1 MSKLWIV
8 HRSPE
13 VRAALARATGL
24 APARISSGGPSAAE
38 FPRDEVPDAIVLGLP
53 GSDRPS
59 PKQPEL
65 EVDPSRELD
74 FAAAVAPR
82 VGDARWI
89 LICGPLQ
96 RAESLRL
103 FEMIDAIAIAHP
115 PDPAVLRREIASAFA
130 NRTRPSLA
138 DRSRNARASARF
150 AAWFGE
156 TGVPGLERALDP
168 RFAALPLLLRG
179 RPGSG
184 RSLLGL
190 HAEHARAGRGPLLRI
205 DARELDEIDALA
217 TRLEAA
223 RARTGLRVRTVWL
236 DEIDGLPR
244 SAQRTLAEWVRE
256 QSPPDAAIAGPLRWI
271 ATAGPAGLED
281 RLETVLA
288 QAFAPLIVEVPPLD
302 PHGGEIARIAA
313 ATAREFAARIGSDI
327 RAFAPS
333 ALAALAEQPWW
344 GDRAELESVLRTTL
358 AVAPHDPI
366 EAPDLRFPGERAT
379 ASGDSPGLA
388 APAPGSDR
396 DRDAARIAAA
406 FPEAV
411 EGALPIDPELD
422 PSAELTRLA
431 ERWSSEAPEP
441 SGRTASA
448 PLSRGPSSPPTFS
461 TSDSP
466 ASPATSSSASAD
478 PAWRK
483 LARSLSHEI
492 RNPLVSIRTFTE
504 LLPDHYAD
512 ETFRARFKD
521 LVGKDIAHIQD
532 VVTRLAKA
540 AARDRLAREPVDVS
554 ALVDRLL
561 AERRDAIGRSRLVV
575 LSELERSLP
584 FALADAE
591 ALEIALAGL
600 LDRALD
606 SLPEQGDLFLA
617 SHWIARAADGRPR
630 LRVLLRHRDPRAEG
644 MGGDL
649 DPVHHILEYVLA
661 ETIVAALGGRLTID
675 PTQGPETLIVIDLPT
690 PEPGPGAP

>member
-8 HRSPE
+8 HRSPQ
-13 VRAALARATGL
+13 VRAAIARATGL
-24 APARISSGGPSAAE
+24 APTWISSGGPSSAE
-38 FPRDEVPDAIVLGLP
+38 FPRDEVPDAIVLALP
-53 GSDRPS
+53 GPDRPS
-59 PKQPEL
+59 PNQPGPEA
-65 EVDPSRELD
+65 DPGRELD
-74 FAAAVAPR
+74 FAVAVAPR
-82 VGDARWI
+82 VRDARWI
-89 LICGPLQ
+89 LICRESQ
-96 RAESLRL
+96 RTECLRL
-103 FEMIDAIAIAHP
+103 FAMIDAIAIAHP

-130 NRTRPSLA
+130 HRARLRLA
-138 DRSRNARASARF
+138 DRGRNARASARVTT
-150 AAWFGE
+150 WFGE

-184 RSLLGL
+184 RSLLGI
-190 HAEHARAGRGPLLRI
+190 HAEHARAGRHPLLRI
-205 DARELDEIDALA
+205 DARELAEIDALA

-236 DEIDGLPR
+236 DAIDDLSP

-281 RLETVLA
+281 RLETVLV

-302 PHGGEIARIAA
+302 PHGAEIARFAA
-313 ATAREFAARIGSDI
+313 ATARDFAAQTGSDI

-333 ALAALAEQPWW
+333 ALEALAEQPWW

-358 AVAPHDPI
+358 ASALRDPI
-366 EAPDLRFPGERAT
+366 EARELRFPGDRAT
-379 ASGDSPGLA
+379 ASSDSPGLA
-388 APAPGSDR
+388 KPARDSDLDL
-396 DRDAARIAAA
+396 DRDAGRIASA
-406 FPEAV
+406 FPADAER
-411 EGALPIDPELD
+411 ALPIDPELD

-441 SGRTASA
+441 SGQPASA
-448 PLSRGPSSPPTFS
+448 PLSSWPSSPPTIS
-461 TSDSP
+461 ASDSP
-466 ASPATSSSASAD
+466 ATPSNASAD

-512 ETFRARFKD
+512 ETFRARFQD
-521 LVGKDIAHIQD
+521 LVGKDISHIQD

-540 AARDRLAREPVDVS
+540 AARDHLAREPVDVS

-575 LSELERSLP
+575 LCELERSLP

-600 LDRALD
+600 IDRALD
-606 SLPEQGDLFLA
+606 SLPERGDLFLA

-630 LRVLLRHRDPRAEG
+630 LRLLLRHRDPRAEG

-649 DPVHHILEYVLA
+649 DPIHHILEYVLA

-690 PEPGPGAP
+690 PDPGPGTP

>member
-8 HRSPE
+8 HRSPQ

-24 APARISSGGPSAAE
+24 APSRISSGGPSAAE
-38 FPRDEVPDAIVLGLP
+38 FPRDEVPDAIVLALP
-53 GSDRPS
+53 GPDRPS
-59 PKQPEL
+59 PGQPDAGA
-65 EVDPSRELD
+65 DPDLELD
-74 FAAAVAPR
+74 FVLALAAR
-82 VGDARWI
+82 VRDARWI
-89 LICGPLQ
+89 LICPAAQ

-103 FEMIDAIAIAHP
+103 FEAIDPIAIAHP
-115 PDPAVLRREIASAFA
+115 LDPAALRREIASAFA
-130 NRTRPSLA
+130 QRARPGLA
-138 DRSRNARASARF
+138 DRRRDARAAARF

-156 TGVPGLERALDP
+156 TGFPGLERALDP

-184 RSLLGL
+184 RSLSGL
-190 HAEHARAGRGPLLRI
+190 YAERARAGRGPMLRI
-205 DARELDEIDALA
+205 DARELGEIDRLA

-223 RARTGLRVRTVWL
+223 RARAGLRVRTVWL
-236 DEIDGLPR
+236 DEIDELPR
-244 SAQRTLAEWVRE
+244 SAQRALAEWIRE
-256 QSPPDAAIAGPLRWI
+256 QTPPDAAVAVPLRWI

-281 RLETVLA
+281 RLEAVLVR
-288 QAFAPLIVEVPPLD
+288 AFAPLVVEVPPLD
-302 PHGGEIARIAA
+302 PRGDEIARIAA
-313 ATAREFAARIGSDI
+313 ATARDFAAEIGGDV
-327 RAFAPS
+327 RVFAPS

-358 AVAPHDPI
+358 ASAPHDPI
-366 EAPDLRFPGERAT
+366 EAPDLRFPDEHPA
-379 ASGDSPGLA
+379 ASGDAAGHA
-388 APAPGSDR
+388 APAHAVDPDR
-396 DRDAARIAAA
+396 DPRRFAAA
-406 FPEAV
+406 FPGDA
-411 EGALPIDPELD
+411 ADPLPIDPERD

-431 ERWSSEAPEP
+431 EHWSNEDAEPGDPAAP
-441 SGRTASA
+441 A
-448 PLSRGPSSPPTFS
+448 PLPRWPSSPPTFS
-461 TSDSP
+461 PSD
-466 ASPATSSSASAD
+466 APATSSNASGD

-540 AARDRLAREPVDVS
+540 AARDHLAREPVDVS

-561 AERRDAIGRSRLVV
+561 AERRDAIGRNRLVV

-584 FALADAE
+584 FALADAD

-600 LDRALD
+600 IDRALD
-606 SLPEQGDLFLA
+606 SLPERGDLFLA

-630 LRVLLRHRDPRAEG
+630 LRLLLRHRDPRAEG

-690 PEPGPGAP
+690 PEPGPGAS